1 MEELEEELKDLKGMA
16 TTIIGRST
24 VSSNL
29 GISRD

>member
-1 MEELEEELKDLKGMA
+1 MEELGDGLKDLKGIA